1 MRRPK
6 IWHVPLVAA
15 VRLESIFSI
24 TSVNKV
30 LRAERGLCLQPFI
43 FKIVVPAEVDL
54 ASKML
59 TSVLAFTVHKYSSCY
74 IIVSNGRTRTLFFL
88 IKNRKKM
95 YQKLLKCILY
105 GGKNWTAISLNS

>member
-1 MRRPK
+1 M
-6 IWHVPLVAA
+6 
-15 VRLESIFSI
+15 
-24 TSVNKV
+24 
-30 LRAERGLCLQPFI
+30 LRAERGLHFWPLI
-43 FKIVVPAEVDL
+43 FKIVVPAVADL

-59 TSVLAFTVHKYSSCY
+59 TGVLAFTVYKYSSCY
-74 IIVSNGRTRTLFFL
+74 IIVSNGRMRMLFFL